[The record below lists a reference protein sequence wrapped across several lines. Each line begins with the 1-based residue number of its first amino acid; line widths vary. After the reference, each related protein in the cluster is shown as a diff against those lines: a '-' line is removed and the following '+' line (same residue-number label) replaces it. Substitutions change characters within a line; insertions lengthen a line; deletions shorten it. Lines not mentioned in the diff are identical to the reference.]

1 MLPCKKMLGLS
12 LIAVRAFH
20 HECISAFLH
29 FRHSM
34 QSPRN
39 RRSDHGNSS
48 LQVIWQA
55 LIHSHHFPS
64 FLYPSPPHWSVN
76 HPGRRYH
83 LRRLAWLIP
92 LALTRNLELEGS
104 SQYRSLRFKYPIS
117 NAYES
122 LMLWICLYVLAKMMI
137 PRCCCSLG
145 LIFFFSMLLHPQ
157 VFCDALSNVYLIFS
171 SHFWFSC

>member
-1 MLPCKKMLGLS
+1 MH
-12 LIAVRAFH
+12 F
-20 HECISAFLH
+20 CISAFPSLH
-29 FRHSM
+29 AITP
-34 QSPRN
+34 QSTVRP
-39 RRSDHGNSS
+39 
-48 LQVIWQA
+48 WQ
-55 LIHSHHFPS
+55 LIIAGHMAGSNPLSPLSS